1 MSDHITILDSIFV
14 TVVSMIVVF
23 AVLVLIAYLINALKV
38 ISNGN
43 KKDASVEASKTSSNI
58 EAAKTNNSLEDKGIV
73 TTSEDEIDEELVAVI
88 AAAVAANLGLNIPDI
103 RINSIRRVPQMNS
116 SWAQAAKR
124 DNLINI

>member
-1 MSDHITILDSIFV
+1 MSDYITILDSIFV

-124 DNLINI
+124 DNLINM

>member
-124 DNLINI
+124 DNLINM